1 MALPLIAVA
10 IFEIIE
16 LVGVALTAYEAYDVI
31 KDIYE
36 GLDKYYK
43 SVDEAKKQLEHLIQ
57 NLKDEI
63 DKKISEKEQVAI
75 LLAAAGA
82 DPQSQDTKHAKGR
95 GADGSGGIISTAI
108 QQKIP
113 FRKVIS
119 EVCDKANAMPVL
131 QLRKKKDVSIKDLPK
146 VKRKALEEILKKSVE
161 EIADIELEQFILV
174 RLKQFAANLMF
185 EFVDYCLDWASPLKC
200 EVSFG
205 PPKTFTDHPI
215 EGATRLKRVGR
226 VSPFYPVPPPNNRV
240 GSISADLVINEYRKK
255 PTGKANIFAIVEIKF
270 AGDKIDGKQ
279 FKQYRAVLDAAADVK
294 TGKSAARFDKRN
306 VSSGGRLSLFR
317 YPEDRAVEDGDNKHD
332 KDKQNQDK
340 NKNKPA
346 QKPRRKG

>member
-1 MALPLIAVA
+1 MPLPLIAIA

-16 LVGVALTAYEAYDVI
+16 LVGVALTAYEALEVI
-31 KDIYE
+31 KDIYQ

-43 SVDEAKKQLEHLIQ
+43 GVDEAKKQLEHLIQ

-75 LLAAAGA
+75 LMAAAGA
-82 DPQSQDTKHAKGR
+82 DPQSQDTKNAKGR
-95 GADGSGGIISTAI
+95 GADGGGGVISAAI

-113 FRKVIS
+113 FRKIIS

-131 QLRKKKDVSIKDLPK
+131 QLRKKKGVSIKDLPH
-146 VKRKALEEILKKSVE
+146 VKRKALEEILQKSVE
-161 EIADIELEQFILV
+161 EIADIDLEQFTIV

-185 EFVDYCLDWASPLKC
+185 EFVDYCLDWTSPLKC

-205 PPKTFTDHPI
+205 PKPGYSDHPI
-215 EGATRLKRVGR
+215 EGATRLKRVGS
-226 VSPFYPVPPPNNRV
+226 VSPFYPVPSPNNRA

-270 AGDKIDGKQ
+270 AGDKIEEKQ
-279 FKQYRAVLDAAADVK
+279 FNQYIFLLKEAANTKKK
-294 TGKSAARFDKRN
+294 TNPVRFDKRN

-317 YPEDRAVEDGDNKHD
+317 YPEDRAVEDSDDKHA
-332 KDKQNQDK
+332 KDKQNKDK
-340 NKNKPA
+340 HTK
-346 QKPRRKG
+346 KPRRKG

>member
-1 MALPLIAVA
+1 MPLPLIAVA
-10 IFEIIE
+10 IIEIIE

-95 GADGSGGIISTAI
+95 GADGGVISTAI

-113 FRKVIS
+113 FRRVIS

-131 QLRKKKDVSIKDLPK
+131 QLRKRKGVSIKDMPK

-205 PPKTFTDHPI
+205 PPDTFTDHPI
-215 EGATRLKRVGR
+215 EGTTRLKRVGR
-226 VSPFYPVPPPNNRV
+226 VSPFYPVPAPNNRA

-270 AGDKIDGKQ
+270 EGDKIDGKQ
-279 FKQYRAVLDAAADVK
+279 FDQYQAVLDAAGHSKKKASKV
-294 TGKSAARFDKRN
+294 RFDDRD

-317 YPEDRAVEDGDNKHD
+317 YPEDRAVEDSDD
-332 KDKQNQDK
+332 KDKQDK
-340 NKNKPA
+340 NKDK
-346 QKPRRKG
+346 QTKTPRRKG

>member
-1 MALPLIAVA
+1 MPLPLIAVA

-43 SVDEAKKQLEHLIQ
+43 SVDEAKKQMEHLIQ

-95 GADGSGGIISTAI
+95 GADGGVISTAI

-113 FRKVIS
+113 FRRVIS

-131 QLRKKKDVSIKDLPK
+131 QLRKKKDISIKDLPK

-161 EIADIELEQFILV
+161 EIADIELEQFVLV

-226 VSPFYPVPPPNNRV
+226 VSPFYPVPPPNNRA
-240 GSISADLVINEYRKK
+240 GSISADLVINEYRNK

-270 AGDKIDGKQ
+270 EGDKIDGKQ

-317 YPEDRAVEDGDNKHD
+317 YPEDRAVEDSDNKHE
-332 KDKQNQDK
+332 NE
-340 NKNKPA
+340 NKNKDKHTKP
-346 QKPRRKG
+346 PRRKG

>member
-1 MALPLIAVA
+1 MPLPLIAVA
-10 IFEIIE
+10 IIEIIE

-82 DPQSQDTKHAKGR
+82 DPQSQNTEHAKGR

-113 FRKVIS
+113 FRRVIS

-131 QLRKKKDVSIKDLPK
+131 QLRKRKGVSIKDMPK
-146 VKRKALEEILKKSVE
+146 VKRKALEEILEKSVE
-161 EIADIELEQFILV
+161 EIADIELEKFILV

-205 PPKTFTDHPI
+205 PPDTFTDHPI
-215 EGATRLKRVGR
+215 EGTTRLKRVGR
-226 VSPFYPVPPPNNRV
+226 VSPFYPVPAPNNRA

-270 AGDKIDGKQ
+270 EGDKIDGQQ
-279 FKQYRAVLDAAADVK
+279 FKQYRAVLDAAGNSKKKASKV
-294 TGKSAARFDKRN
+294 RFDDRD

-317 YPEDRAVEDGDNKHD
+317 YPEDRAVEDSDD
-332 KDKQNQDK
+332 KDKQDK
-340 NKNKPA
+340 NKDK
-346 QKPRRKG
+346 QTKTPRRKG